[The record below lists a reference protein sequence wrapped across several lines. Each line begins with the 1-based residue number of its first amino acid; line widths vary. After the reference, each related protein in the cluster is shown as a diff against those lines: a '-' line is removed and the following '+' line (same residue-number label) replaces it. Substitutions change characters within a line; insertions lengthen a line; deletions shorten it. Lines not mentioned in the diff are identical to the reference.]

1 MGLWSFFARRRTA
14 RIVAYMSAQVAERS
28 HQAVLDRV
36 RRRVATMRVS
46 EARGYV
52 RSRALEIV
60 HREMNAVHLQSG
72 RIPLTPEART
82 EIVSRA
88 TEAVLARVLAELR
101 NVPKSAAPDKR
112 RAA

>member
-14 RIVAYMSAQVAERS
+14 RIVSYMSAQVAERS
-28 HQAVLDRV
+28 YQSVLDRV

-52 RSRALEIV
+52 RARSLEIV

-72 RIPLTPEART
+72 RIPLAPEVRT
-82 EIVSRA
+82 DIISRA
-88 TEAVLARVLAELR
+88 TEAVLARTLAELR
-101 NVPKSAAPDKR
+101 NVPKGAVPNNR